1 MTGYAFHSLT
11 VADVRRETDDTVS
24 VAFAVPDELADPY
37 RFAPGQH
44 LTLRIVLAGE
54 ELRRSYSVCSGVDD
68 GELRVAVKRV
78 PGGRFSGWVH
88 ETLRVGDR
96 VEVMTPAGRFTT
108 ALDPDGRRH
117 YLAVAAGSGITP
129 VMSILRTVLARE
141 PHGTFTLVYGNR
153 TVSSIIF
160 RDALNDLKDRYLDRL
175 QVLHVLSRQ
184 QLDAPLLNGRITGEK
199 MHALAR
205 GVLDVEAVDEAF
217 LCGPEPMTLEVR
229 DALAE
234 LGMDLRHVHL
244 ELFGTPHVTSARVGP
259 AGADAGEVREVT
271 VVLGG
276 VKTGVSVPVT
286 KTVLE
291 AGLAAGLD
299 LPFSC
304 QGGVCATCR
313 AKVCDGEVDMAT
325 NYALEPWEVEAGY
338 VLTCQ
343 SRPVTASV
351 TVDYDAP

>member
-1 MTGYAFHSLT
+1 MTASAFHPLA
-11 VADVRRETDDTVS
+11 VADIRRETDDTVS
-24 VAFAVPDELADPY
+24 VAFAVPGGLADAY
-37 RFAPGQH
+37 RFEHGQH
-44 LTLRIVLAGE
+44 LTLRVVLDGE
-54 ELRRSYSVCSGVDD
+54 EVRRSYSICSGTDD
-68 GELRVAVKRV
+68 GELRVAVKHV
-78 PGGRFSGWVH
+78 PGGRLSGWVH

-96 VEVMTPAGRFTT
+96 VDVMTPAGRFTT
-108 ALDPDGRRH
+108 PLDPANRKH

-141 PHGTFTLVYGNR
+141 PHSTFTLVYGNR
-153 TVSSIIF
+153 TVASIIF
-160 RDALNDLKDRYLDRL
+160 RDELNDLKNRYVDRL

-184 QLDAPLLNGRITGEK
+184 QLDAPLLNGRVTGDR
-199 MHALAR
+199 MRALACR
-205 GVLDVEAVDEAF
+205 AIDVASVDEAF
-217 LCGPEPMTLEVR
+217 LCGPEPMTLEVK
-229 DALAE
+229 DALVD
-234 LGMDLRHVHL
+234 LGIDPRHVHL

-259 AGADAGEVREVT
+259 PGAGSGERREAT

-276 VKTGVSVPVT
+276 VKTEIDVPVT
-286 KTVLE
+286 STVLE

-304 QGGVCATCR
+304 TGGVCATCR

-343 SRPVTASV
+343 SRPVTPSV
-351 TVDYDAP
+351 TVDYDAT